1 MITEITKMVYSH
13 GVLSD
18 NNGTTTFPMT
28 IGISMALNPDIAYPQ
43 YNYQGTGCYRDPA
56 WPWYFQ
62 HPPWWSQL
70 FLVPL
75 FALALSLW
83 NGQQLSWV
91 EKKTVIVMVTC
102 AGAAYAG
109 MFPILYFLNLILT
122 ACDLCLSKHNWW
134 TAFDWCYWEH
144 IGCFCCWSLWKCL
157 CSDLQGS
164 SLCAHGPRSTTPC
177 SCGYLNYTL
186 KNTHL

>member
-1 MITEITKMVYSH
+1 MQTLGSDLYLRIDKNAMQQRLSMISDITKMVYSH

-18 NNGTTTFPMT
+18 NNGTTAISMT
-28 IGISMALNPDIAYPQ
+28 IGISTALNPDLAYPQ
-43 YNYQGTGCYRDPA
+43 YNYQGTGCYRDQDWA
-56 WPWYFQ
+56 WYFQ

-109 MFPILYFLNLILT
+109 MFPIFYFLDLILN
-122 ACDLCLSKHNWW
+122 ACYLLS
-134 TAFDWCYWEH
+134 
-144 IGCFCCWSLWKCL
+144 
-157 CSDLQGS
+157 
-164 SLCAHGPRSTTPC
+164 
-177 SCGYLNYTL
+177 
-186 KNTHL
+186 